1 MLKTPLKTSSVRTI
15 ALPVTSV
22 TSALSNFFAIDALR
36 LFAVAL
42 QFFSTNSKIPSS
54 L

>member
-15 ALPVTSV
+15 ALPV